1 MKYKL
6 KILQDKL
13 DATRT
18 AYDNRREKNQIGD
31 GGRGDGDNERK
42 WLYELT
48 DMNRSPARNQLDVP
62 AMTAPQLS

>member
-42 WLYELT
+42 
-48 DMNRSPARNQLDVP
+48 
-62 AMTAPQLS
+62 